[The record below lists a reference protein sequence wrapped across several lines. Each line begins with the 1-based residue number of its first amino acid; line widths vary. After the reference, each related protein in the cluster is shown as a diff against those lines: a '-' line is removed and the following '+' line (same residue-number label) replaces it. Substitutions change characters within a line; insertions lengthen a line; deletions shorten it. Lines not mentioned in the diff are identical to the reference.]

1 MRPEFCPS
9 CLFRDAAESSVP
21 DDSPQIPL
29 QFVGDYELLGE
40 VARGG
45 MGVVFRARQ
54 RSLGRIVAVKLLLGG
69 HLAGETARAR
79 FREEAAAAATLQHP
93 NIVAIHEI
101 GEHEGLPYFSM
112 DLVDGQTLAALVREG
127 PLAATRAAR
136 YVALT
141 ARAIAYGHQQG
152 ILHRDLK
159 PSNVLVDAF
168 DQPKVTDFGLAKRL
182 AGSTPD
188 LTLTGQVLGTPAYSA
203 PEQARDTN
211 SATQRSDVYSLG
223 ALLYHLLTGRAP
235 FQADSL
241 EAILR
246 QVASEEPVAPR
257 RLNPSLSR
265 DLENVCLKCL
275 EKDPSQ
281 RYPTAAGL
289 ADDLERFLAQE
300 PVLARP
306 VGPLSRIWRWSRR
319 HRLVASLIA
328 LLTLT
333 LVSVAIGSTLVAGR
347 IARAEQATLL
357 GLRDSLLNEATAL
370 RLGDD
375 VLQRDAILDRIRQVQ
390 ALDPA
395 PESIVRARSE
405 AAAALAL
412 PRVQLENEWVL
423 PPDAAPD
430 RLWLDQETRTRFEV
444 IGTNQLRTWNLG
456 LGTNWIDTGTNRI
469 TALEEITR
477 DGRHVA
483 LRHPNGIGLWSLSSG
498 KRLFQGTRP
507 AGGVTFSW
515 AGDFAVVEDANDG
528 LLVVDLPSG
537 RIRSRALVP
546 DPIPNGDR
554 GWFHFS
560 VSPDDTLIVG
570 GRVRTNVA
578 DVLRVAD
585 GRHLTRLR
593 VDEPV
598 TASAWHPASLMVA
611 TGTRSGRILLWRYP
625 SASPSDWTV
634 NFILPGREGAIEALS
649 FHPSGRLLAASSSN
663 RRILVSDLQTRRH
676 LFDAPGHARGFR
688 FDAAGTRLGPI
699 LDRRRF
705 RTLVFTNSDLVSD
718 RELGGLRT
726 DILGIDAT
734 SELPVAAAFAYGRG
748 GIIHPR
754 FGHELTHL
762 NTAGTRDLRI
772 HPSGTALC
780 GIDNRG
786 VSRWSLSQTGP
797 AQYEV
802 GERWTWLEGP
812 QWSHLAFNRDGS
824 RLAIANRS
832 NGHVAL
838 FDTHR
843 TNRLATLADHP
854 GCDQISL
861 SPDTAWLATAS
872 RLDRRIRVWRVRDG
886 QPVRDIPGGD
896 RPEGLFSPDGRWFV
910 ATGLQCTLL
919 SVDGWRSI
927 PLPGISA
934 DVETGSAT
942 FSPDGQLLALA
953 TDRHDILPPE
963 RFNELEQ
970 VAFPSVSTSQA
981 IGWDAL
987 SSASS
992 WVQKNGDIGYG
1003 SAQLMRSTTPD
1014 RLTVAV
1020 VANIGNVAVG
1030 KLTQD
1035 LLTIVRTIPNVSP
1048 FYDLF
1053 PAQLVNDAP

>member
-1 MRPEFCPS
+1 M
-9 CLFRDAAESSVP
+9 FRDAADSSANQ
-21 DDSPQIPL
+21 DSPSIPL
-29 QFVGDYELLGE
+29 QVVGDYELLGE

-101 GEHEGLPYFSM
+101 GEHEDLPYFSM

-127 PLAATRAAR
+127 PLAAPRAAR

-159 PSNVLVDAF
+159 PSNVLVDTF

-188 LTLTGQVLGTPAYSA
+188 LTLTGQILGTPAYSA

-211 SATQRSDVYSLG
+211 SATQRSDIYSLG

-246 QVASEEPVAPR
+246 QVATEEPVAPR

-281 RYPTAAGL
+281 RYATASEL

-306 VGPLSRIWRWSRR
+306 VGPLARIWRWSRR

-328 LLTLT
+328 ILILT
-333 LVSVAIGSTLVAGR
+333 LVTAAVGSTLVAGR
-347 IARAEQATLL
+347 IARAEHATVL

-375 VLQRDAILDRIRQVQ
+375 VLQRDAILDRIRQVPS
-390 ALDPA
+390 LEPT
-395 PESIVRARSE
+395 PESIIRARSE

-412 PRVQLENEWVL
+412 PRVQLENSWIL
-423 PPDAAPD
+423 APDAAPD
-430 RLWLDQETRTRFEV
+430 RLWLDEASRTRFEV
-444 IGTNQLRTWNLG
+444 VGTNRLRTSSPIS
-456 LGTNWIDTGTNRI
+456 GTNWIDTGTQRI
-469 TALEEITR
+469 TALEEASR

-483 LRHPNGIGLWSLSSG
+483 LRHPSGIGIWSLASG
-498 KRLFQGTRP
+498 KRVFQGTRHSGTV
-507 AGGVTFSW
+507 AFSW
-515 AGDFAVVEDANDG
+515 AGDFAVVEDANDA
-528 LLVVDLPSG
+528 LLVVDLPAG
-537 RIRSRALVP
+537 TIRSRPVVP

-554 GWFHFS
+554 GWFHLAI
-560 VSPDDTLIVG
+560 SPDGALIIG
-570 GRVRTNVA
+570 GRARTNVA

-593 VDEPV
+593 IDEPV
-598 TASAWHPASLMVA
+598 TASAWHPTSPMVA

-625 SASPSDWTV
+625 SAAPSDWTL
-634 NFILPGREGAIEALS
+634 NFILPGREGSIEALS
-649 FHPSGRLLAASSSN
+649 FHPTGRLLAAASSN
-663 RRILVSDLQTRRH
+663 RRILVSDLQTRRRV
-676 LFDAPGHARGFR
+676 FDAPGHARGFQ

-699 LDRRRF
+699 VDRRRF
-705 RTLVFTNSDLVSD
+705 RTLVFTNSELVSD
-718 RELGGLRT
+718 RDLSGLRT

-734 SELPVAAAFAYGRG
+734 SELPLAAAFAYGRG

-772 HPSGTALC
+772 HPSGTAVFAL
-780 GIDNRG
+780 DSRG
-786 VSRWSLSQTGP
+786 VSRWSLSETAP

-802 GERWTWLEGP
+802 GERWTWLGGP
-812 QWSHLAFNRDGS
+812 HWSHLAFNRDGS
-824 RLAIANRS
+824 RLAIANHS
-832 NGHVAL
+832 DGQVAL
-838 FDTHR
+838 FETDL
-843 TNRLATLADHP
+843 TNRVATIAHHP

-872 RLDRRIRVWRVRDG
+872 RVDRRVRIWRVRDG
-886 QPVRDIPGGD
+886 HPIRDVPGGD
-896 RPEGLFSPDGRWFV
+896 RPGGLFSPDGQWFV

-927 PLPGISA
+927 PLPGISP
-934 DVETGSAT
+934 DVETGAAT
-942 FSPDGQLLALA
+942 FSPDGRLLALA
-953 TDRHDILPPE
+953 TDGHDIRLFSLPTA
-963 RFNELEQ
+963 RHLLTLH
-970 VAFPSVSTSQA
+970 ARFPSRITSLA
-981 IGWDAL
+981 ITPGN
-987 SSASS
+987 ASLLAGG
-992 WVQKNGDIGYG
+992 VEG
-1003 SAQLMRSTTPD
+1003 SMRAWRLD
-1014 RLTVAV
+1014 RLRLGLRDLGLDWDESSPLA
-1020 VANIGNVAVG
+1020 
-1030 KLTQD
+1030 LTPNQPE
-1035 LLTIVRTIPNVSP
+1035 LRVRIVSQPR
-1048 FYDLF
+1048 
-1053 PAQLVNDAP
+1053 